1 MKISEIKRSNY
12 NQSFKR
18 NLTTKEL
25 EVYTNSLNK
34 GLKLLNKQMDIIIH
48 NSAAPAIEAE
58 NTGIGSLFSRT
69 VQEKL
74 IPFLKAHGF
83 TGIQQEP
90 NNLRKSGDPSPY
102 APESSA
108 KNIFMIPLEKLTTE
122 KYGKLLSEHDL
133 SKVVTNRSKS
143 SRVDYYNV
151 NEEYNNVLH
160 KAYQNFKEGNSL
172 KEEFAQFKKENHNE
186 LTKNAIYRILDKHY
200 QKDWKDWDGIDKEL
214 FSTTSYFGIEKA
226 QKRIAEIK
234 ENYKDD
240 IDYFMFQQFLIDIAN
255 KESNELAQQTGVKI
269 IGDSPVASPAADEW
283 INQNLFLKGKA
294 IGCPPDYFSKDGQ
307 RWGFGY
313 FNPKYI
319 FNPDGT
325 LGKAGKILKEKYDKF
340 FSSFPGGLRIDH
352 VIGLVDPFI
361 YTTSA
366 EKMTAE
372 NSGRIYSIKG
382 EYKKKPEEYSNIL
395 EKIVLQSAKE
405 HGMSKGD
412 LICEDL
418 GDPNIPTQKVMKKLG
433 LSGISVTQFDYR
445 GKYAP
450 ERNVIMIGSHDNK
463 SFIEYTDELFS
474 KVKGK
479 NIGRRSFLE
488 RIKNYYSYKLNI
500 EKNRDQ
506 DLVHFM
512 TKTKDLAE
520 DTAPENI
527 SKKELEEYTRQIRT
541 DKNKFMEASYAELFT
556 SPAKRVQIFFAD
568 FWGLGKTYNTPGTNK
583 GNWELRIPSKFEY
596 EYYNAV
602 SKGKA
607 PNLAKAVATALRQ
620 RGLEEGNEQ
629 LLKDLDESAKILDIK

>member
-1 MKISEIKRSNY
+1 MKITSISRSN
-12 NQSFKR
+12 NNTFGR
-18 NLTTKEL
+18 NLNAKEM
-25 EVYTNSLNK
+25 EIYTNSLNE
-34 GLKLLNKQMDIIIH
+34 GLKLLNKRVDIIIH
-48 NSAAPAIEAE
+48 NSAAPAAEAE

-133 SKVVTNRSKS
+133 SKVVSNRSKS

-160 KAYQNFKEGNSL
+160 KAYQNFKDGNYL
-172 KEEFAQFKKENHNE
+172 KEDFAQFKKENSNE
-186 LTKNAIYRILDKHY
+186 LIKNAIYRILDKHY
-200 QKDWKDWDGIDKEL
+200 QKDWKEWEGIDKKL
-214 FSTTSYFGIEKA
+214 FSATSTSDTEKA
-226 QKRIAEIK
+226 LERIAEIK
-234 ENYKDD
+234 GKYKDD

-255 KESNELAQQTGVKI
+255 KESNELAQKTGIKI

-294 IGCPPDYFSKDGQ
+294 IGCPPDYFAKDGQ

-325 LGKAGKILKEKYDKF
+325 LGKAGRILKEKYDKF

-361 YTTSA
+361 YTTAA

-372 NSGRIYSIKG
+372 NSGRIYSIEG
-382 EYKKKPEEYSNIL
+382 EFKKKQEEYSNIL
-395 EKIVLQSAKE
+395 EKIVLQSAKD
-405 HGMSKGD
+405 HGMDKTD
-412 LICEDL
+412 IICEDL
-418 GDPNIPTQKVMKKLG
+418 GDPNKPTQDVMKKLD
-433 LSGISVTQFDYR
+433 LSGIAVTQFDYR
-445 GKYAP
+445 GAETPK
-450 ERNVIMIGSHDNK
+450 RNVIMIGSHDNQ
-463 SFIEYTDELFS
+463 SFLEYTDGLFN
-474 KVKGK
+474 KVQGK
-479 NIGRRSFLE
+479 NINE
-488 RIKNYYSYKLNI
+488 RPFITKFKEYVKSKLKIEQNI
-500 EKNRDQ
+500 DGE
-506 DLVHFM
+506 LAHFM
-512 TKTKDLAE
+512 RKTKLLAK
-520 DTAPENI
+520 DTAPQSATKAQI
-527 SKKELEEYTRQIRT
+527 KAYKQELRT
-541 DKNKFMEASYAELFT
+541 DKKKFMEASFAELFT
-556 SPAKRVQIFFAD
+556 SPARRVQIFFAD
-568 FWGLGKTYNTPGTNK
+568 FWGLGKTYNRPGTNQ
-583 GNWELRIPSKFEY
+583 GNWELRIPSHFED

-602 SKGKA
+602 AEGKA

-620 RGLEEGNEQ
+620 RGLDKNNAE
-629 LLKDLDESAKILDIK
+629 LLKNLDDSAKILSEKS